1 MCNFWSWSTYI
12 NVLQV
17 LNFLVGQIWALV
29 AKKQENQNKQKKN
42 LLFLQSWWVIF
53 LEKASIQVLQ
63 QYSYPHTFY
72 NNIPQV
78 WFSLRKFFLL
88 KNPENFSPGSFDFF
102 LPSHVANF
110 LFTLPFEPAVT
121 ANLWVL
127 QFGLLTDTQ
136 CYLLPLHTPPSKP
149 DTNQP
154 SFSSFMTVI
163 AWILCLTSLSITFF
177 IHKHEIMSTLW
188 KLKRKHISIVQQSA
202 CQVSKG
208 WHCHYSCCYNCSSL
222 NS

>member
-1 MCNFWSWSTYI
+1 MVFITEIFFAQKSREFLPRVFW
-12 NVLQV
+12 
-17 LNFLVGQIWALV
+17 
-29 AKKQENQNKQKKN
+29 
-42 LLFLQSWWVIF
+42 
-53 LEKASIQVLQ
+53 
-63 QYSYPHTFY
+63 
-72 NNIPQV
+72 
-78 WFSLRKFFLL
+78 
-88 KNPENFSPGSFDFF
+88 FF

-127 QFGLLTDTQ
+127 QSGLLTGTQ